1 MATESESSRPVG
13 DLTGDSAS
21 QGDAMA
27 ARSEPSRPGGHA
39 QVPISEAEAR
49 AMHADMV
56 LIRVFES
63 RVAELFAAGKLPGF
77 VHTYLGEEAIAVGVC
92 SQLSPDDY
100 LTSTHRGHGHALAKG
115 MDPAAL
121 MAELYGR
128 ADGVCRGRGGSM
140 HVADFSLGML
150 GANGIVGGGF
160 GIAAGAALAARH
172 RGSDQVA
179 VCFFGDGGINKG
191 TFHEALNFAS
201 VHRLG
206 VVYVCENNQYAQF
219 TARQRTTSVDDLAV
233 RAGAYAM
240 AGETVDGNDVA
251 AVAAAAARAVERARN
266 GGGPTLLNMET
277 YRFGGH
283 YVGDAEV
290 YRDDA
295 EVEEHRRR
303 DPIQRWEAVLA
314 SRGWFVDDEPAA
326 VWEAAA
332 AVVDDAEELAEAAP
346 FPDPQTALDNVFT
359 PPPSIRVSPPHLD
372 PTDGG
377 PPRESAGQSGEDS
390 DDSPPRE
397 SAGDTG
403 EAPARPVPSQ
413 AGEDVGGET
422 RRMTFGQA
430 TVDAMAA
437 AMRSDDR
444 VVVLGE
450 DISWGGNFGQFRGL
464 VDEFGSDRV
473 IDMPISEAIIV
484 AAAVGAATAG
494 LRPVASMSFVEF
506 TLGAMDEI
514 VNQASKFRYMFGG
527 QVSVPLVLR
536 ASDGVLRSSASQ
548 HSSSLEGL
556 FTHLP
561 GLKVVAPSNP
571 ADAKGLLRTAI
582 DDPDPVIYLEHKKIT
597 AQRGTVPTGDHRVP
611 LGSAAVARPGA
622 DATVVAY
629 SAMAANAL
637 TAAEQLAADGIDVE
651 VIDLRSLVPLDID
664 TVLESVARTRRAV
677 VAHEAWRFGGFGAE
691 LAAQLHAEL
700 FGELEA
706 PVARI
711 GAASAP
717 IPFSPPLES
726 AVVPGPE
733 AVSAAVH
740 SILP

>member
-1 MATESESSRPVG
+1 MITESEALS
-13 DLTGDSAS
+13 L
-21 QGDAMA
+21 
-27 ARSEPSRPGGHA
+27 
-39 QVPISEAEAR
+39 
-49 AMHADMV
+49 HADMV
-56 LIRVFES
+56 MIRVFES
-63 RVAELFAAGKLPGF
+63 RVEELFAAGRLPGF
-77 VHTYLGEEAIAVGVC
+77 VHTYIGEEAIAVGVC
-92 SQLSPDDY
+92 SRLRPDDY
-100 LTSTHRGHGHALAKG
+100 ITSTHRGHGHALAKG
-115 MDPAAL
+115 MDPAEL

-128 ADGVCRGRGGSM
+128 AEGACRGRGGSM

-160 GIAAGAALAARH
+160 GIAAGAALSARH
-172 RGSDQVA
+172 RGTDQVA

-219 TARQRTTSVDDLAV
+219 TSRSRTTSVDDLAV
-233 RAGAYAM
+233 RAVAYGMEGA
-240 AGETVDGNDVA
+240 TVDGNDVA
-251 AVAAAAARAVERARN
+251 AVVAAAARAVERARS
-266 GGGPTLLNMET
+266 GAGPTLLNMET
-277 YRFGGH
+277 YRLGGH

-290 YRDDA
+290 YRDA
-295 EVEEHRRR
+295 SEVDEHRRR
-303 DPIQRWEAVLA
+303 DPIRRWEAALA
-314 SRGWFVDDEPAA
+314 ERGWLDDDERAG
-326 VWEAAA
+326 VWEGATE
-332 AVVDDAEELAEAAP
+332 VIIDAEQRAEAADP
-346 FPDPQTALDNVFT
+346 PDPATALEDVFT
-359 PPPSIRVSPPHLD
+359 PQRPAPPDGGEDRDEACGGGLVAVTPDRPAGSRAGGGSQA
-372 PTDGG
+372 DGG
-377 PPRESAGQSGEDS
+377 PAGIAD
-390 DDSPPRE
+390 
-397 SAGDTG
+397 A
-403 EAPARPVPSQ
+403 A
-413 AGEDVGGET
+413 ET

-430 TVDAMAA
+430 TVDAMAS
-437 AMRSDDR
+437 AMRSDDG
-444 VVVLGE
+444 VLVLGE

-464 VDEFGSDRV
+464 VDEFGPRRV

-484 AAAVGAATAG
+484 AVAVGAATAG

-582 DDPDPVIYLEHKKIT
+582 DDPDPVIYLEHKRIT
-597 AQRGTVPTGDHRVP
+597 AQRGPVPTGDHRVP

-622 DATVVAY
+622 DVTVVAY
-629 SAMAANAL
+629 SAMALNAL
-637 TAAEQLAADGIDVE
+637 AAAERLASDGIDVE
-651 VIDLRSLVPLDID
+651 VIDLRSLVPLDFE
-664 TVLESVARTRRAV
+664 TVVESVARTRRAV

-691 LAAQLHAEL
+691 LAAQLHSEL

-717 IPFSPPLES
+717 IPFSPPLEA
-726 AVVPGPE
+726 AVVPGADAIE
-733 AVSAAVH
+733 AAVRAV
-740 SILP
+740 LG

>member
-1 MATESESSRPVG
+1 MAQPALE
-13 DLTGDSAS
+13 
-21 QGDAMA
+21 
-27 ARSEPSRPGGHA
+27 RSEALALHRT
-39 QVPISEAEAR
+39 
-49 AMHADMV
+49 MV

-63 RVAELFAAGKLPGF
+63 RVEELFKAGKLPGF
-77 VHTYLGEEAIAVGVC
+77 VHTYLGEEAIAAGVC
-92 SQLSPDDY
+92 SRLGPDDY
-100 LTSTHRGHGHALAKG
+100 ITSTHRGHGHALAKG
-115 MDPAAL
+115 MSPAAL

-128 ADGVCRGRGGSM
+128 VEGACRGRGGSM

-172 RGSDQVA
+172 RGTDHVA

-219 TARQRTTSVDDLAV
+219 TARSRTTSVEDLAV
-233 RAGAYAM
+233 RATAYGM
-240 AGETVDGNDVA
+240 AGATVDGNDVA
-251 AVAAAAARAVERARN
+251 AVSAAATEAVERARD
-266 GGGPTLLNMET
+266 GDGPTLLNMVT
-277 YRFGGH
+277 YRLGGH

-290 YRDDA
+290 YRDAA
-295 EVEEHRRR
+295 EVDEHRRR
-303 DPIQRWEAVLA
+303 DPIQRWEETLA
-314 SRGWFVDDEPAA
+314 SKGWLDPEGRAS
-326 VWEAAA
+326 VWEDAA
-332 AVVDDAEELAEAAP
+332 AVVRDAEARAEAGP
-346 FPDPQTALDNVFT
+346 FPDPDSALDDVFT
-359 PPPSIRVSPPHLD
+359 PVPAADVGSDRRAVRVSAVR
-372 PTDGG
+372 DGG
-377 PPRESAGQSGEDS
+377 PGGGPARVSA
-390 DDSPPRE
+390 
-397 SAGDTG
+397 AGDGGADG
-403 EAPARPVPSQ
+403 EA
-413 AGEDVGGET
+413 GET

-430 TVDAMAA
+430 TVDAMAS
-437 AMRSDDR
+437 AMRSDDS
-444 VVVLGE
+444 VLALGE

-464 VDEFGSDRV
+464 IDEFGPGRV

-484 AAAVGAATAG
+484 AVAVGAATAE

-597 AQRGTVPTGDHRVP
+597 AQRGPVPTGDYRVP
-611 LGSAAVARPGA
+611 LGSAAVVRPGA
-622 DATVVAY
+622 DVTVVAY
-629 SAMAANAL
+629 SAMALNAL
-637 TAAEQLAADGIDVE
+637 AAAEGLASDGIDVE
-651 VIDLRSLVPLDID
+651 VIDLRSLVPLDFD

-691 LAAQLHAEL
+691 LAVQLHSEL

-706 PVARI
+706 PVARV

-717 IPFSPPLES
+717 IPFSPPLEA
-726 AVVPGPE
+726 AVVPGAD
-733 AVSAAVH
+733 AVAAAVRAV
-740 SILP
+740 LG

>member
-1 MATESESSRPVG
+1 MPALE
-13 DLTGDSAS
+13 
-21 QGDAMA
+21 
-27 ARSEPSRPGGHA
+27 RSEALALHRT
-39 QVPISEAEAR
+39 
-49 AMHADMV
+49 MV

-63 RVAELFAAGKLPGF
+63 RVEELFKAGKLPGF
-77 VHTYLGEEAIAVGVC
+77 VHTYLGEEAIATGVC
-92 SQLSPDDY
+92 AQLSPDDY
-100 LTSTHRGHGHALAKG
+100 ITSTHRGHGHALAKG
-115 MDPAAL
+115 MSPAAL

-128 ADGVCRGRGGSM
+128 VEGACRGRGGSM

-172 RGSDQVA
+172 RGTDHVA

-219 TARQRTTSVDDLAV
+219 TARSRTTSVEDLAV
-233 RAGAYAM
+233 RATAYGM
-240 AGETVDGNDVA
+240 AGATVDGNDVA
-251 AVAAAAARAVERARN
+251 AVSAAAAEAVQRARD
-266 GGGPTLLNMET
+266 GEGPTLLNMVT
-277 YRFGGH
+277 YRLGGH

-290 YRDDA
+290 YRDA
-295 EVEEHRRR
+295 SEVEEYRGR
-303 DPIQRWEAVLA
+303 DPIQRWEETLA
-314 SRGWFVDDEPAA
+314 ERGWLDSESRAT
-326 VWEAAA
+326 VWDEAAA
-332 AVVDDAEELAEAAP
+332 AVGDAEERAEAGSL
-346 FPDPQTALDNVFT
+346 PDPESALDDVFT
-359 PPPSIRVSPPHLD
+359 PVPAATEGFRRGAVQAPP
-372 PTDGG
+372 
-377 PPRESAGQSGEDS
+377 
-390 DDSPPRE
+390 
-397 SAGDTG
+397 AGDPDG
-403 EAPARPVPSQ
+403 ETP
-413 AGEDVGGET
+413 ET

-430 TVDAMAA
+430 TVDAMGR
-437 AMRSDDR
+437 AMRADDS

-464 VDEFGSDRV
+464 VDEFTSRRV

-484 AAAVGAATAG
+484 AVAVGAATAG

-597 AQRGTVPTGDHRVP
+597 AQRGPVPTGDYRVP
-611 LGSAAVARPGA
+611 LGSAAVVRAGA
-622 DATVVAY
+622 DVTVVAY
-629 SAMAANAL
+629 SAMALNAL
-637 TAAEQLAADGIDVE
+637 AAAERLAADGIDVE
-651 VIDLRSLVPLDID
+651 VIDLRSLVPLDFD
-664 TVLESVARTRRAV
+664 TVVQSVARTRRAV
-677 VAHEAWRFGGFGAE
+677 VAHEAWCFGGFGAE
-691 LAAQLHAEL
+691 LAAQLHSEL

-706 PVARI
+706 PVARV
-711 GAASAP
+711 GAAPAP
-717 IPFSPPLES
+717 IPFSPPLEA
-726 AVVPGPE
+726 AVVPGAD
-733 AVSAAVH
+733 AVEAAVRTV
-740 SILP
+740 LG

>member
-1 MATESESSRPVG
+1 MALPTVH
-13 DLTGDSAS
+13 
-21 QGDAMA
+21 Q
-27 ARSEPSRPGGHA
+27 
-39 QVPISEAEAR
+39 SEALALHR
-49 AMHADMV
+49 AMV

-63 RVAELFAAGKLPGF
+63 RVEELFKAGKLPGF
-77 VHTYLGEEAIAVGVC
+77 VHTYLGEEAIAAGVC
-92 SQLSPDDY
+92 AHLSPRDY
-100 LTSTHRGHGHALAKG
+100 ITSTHRGHGHALAKG
-115 MDPAAL
+115 MSPAAL

-128 ADGVCRGRGGSM
+128 AEGACRGRGGSM

-160 GIAAGAALAARH
+160 GIAAGAALSARH
-172 RGSDQVA
+172 RGTDQVA

-219 TARQRTTSVDDLAV
+219 TSSSRTTSVDDLAV
-233 RAGAYAM
+233 RAGAYGMEGA
-240 AGETVDGNDVA
+240 TVDGNDVA
-251 AVAAAAARAVERARN
+251 AVSAAAAEAVERAR
-266 GGGPTLLNMET
+266 GGDGPSLLNMVT
-277 YRFGGH
+277 YRLGGH

-290 YRDDA
+290 YRDA
-295 EVEEHRRR
+295 SEVDEHRRR
-303 DPIQRWEAVLA
+303 DPIQRWEEILA
-314 SRGWFVDDEPAA
+314 SRGWLDPGDRAS
-326 VWEAAA
+326 VWDEAAA
-332 AVVDDAEELAEAAP
+332 AVRDAEERAEAGS
-346 FPDPQTALDNVFT
+346 FPDPESALDDVFT
-359 PPPSIRVSPPHLD
+359 PTPAATNGSAHRSVSAS
-372 PTDGG
+372 
-377 PPRESAGQSGEDS
+377 E
-390 DDSPPRE
+390 
-397 SAGDTG
+397 AGDAG
-403 EAPARPVPSQ
+403 SDSEAA
-413 AGEDVGGET
+413 ET

-430 TVDAMAA
+430 TVDAMAS
-437 AMRSDDR
+437 AMRSDDS
-444 VVVLGE
+444 VIVLGE

-464 VDEFGSDRV
+464 VDEFGPRRV
-473 IDMPISEAIIV
+473 VDMPISEAIIV
-484 AAAVGAATAG
+484 AVAVGAATAG

-582 DDPDPVIYLEHKKIT
+582 DDPDPVIYLEHKRIT
-597 AQRGTVPTGDHRVP
+597 AQRGPVPTGDYRVP
-611 LGSAAVARPGA
+611 LGSAAVTRPGA
-622 DATVVAY
+622 DVTVVSY
-629 SAMAANAL
+629 SAMALNAL
-637 TAAEQLAADGIDVE
+637 AAAERLASDGIDVE
-651 VIDLRSLVPLDID
+651 VIDLRSLVPLDFE
-664 TVLESVARTRRAV
+664 TVVESVARTRRAV

-691 LAAQLHAEL
+691 LAAQLHSEL

-717 IPFSPPLES
+717 IPFSPPLEA
-726 AVVPGPE
+726 AVVPGAE
-733 AVSAAVH
+733 GVEAAVRAVVA
-740 SILP
+740 

>member
-1 MATESESSRPVG
+1 
-13 DLTGDSAS
+13 
-21 QGDAMA
+21 
-27 ARSEPSRPGGHA
+27 
-39 QVPISEAEAR
+39 
-49 AMHADMV
+49 MHADMV

-63 RVAELFAAGKLPGF
+63 RVEELFKAGKLPGF

-92 SQLSPDDY
+92 SQLRSDDY
-100 LTSTHRGHGHALAKG
+100 ITSTHRGHGHALAKG

-128 ADGVCRGRGGSM
+128 ADGACRGRGGSM

-150 GANGIVGGGF
+150 GANGVVGGGF
-160 GIAAGAALAARH
+160 GIAAGAALSARYQ
-172 RGSDQVA
+172 GADQVA
-179 VCFFGDGGINKG
+179 ACFFGDGGINKG
-191 TFHEALNFAS
+191 TFHEALNFAA

-219 TARQRTTSVDDLAV
+219 TSRRRTTAVEDLAV
-233 RAGAYAM
+233 RAGGYGM

-251 AVAAAAARAVERARN
+251 AVADAAARAVERART

-277 YRFGGH
+277 YRLGGH

-290 YRDDA
+290 YRDSS
-295 EVEEHRRR
+295 EVDEHRRG
-303 DPIQRWEAVLA
+303 DPILRWEAVLA
-314 SRGWFVDDEPAA
+314 ESGWLDEDDRAA
-326 VWEAAA
+326 VWDRAAA
-332 AVVDDAEELAEAAP
+332 EVHEAEQAAEAADP
-346 FPDPQTALDNVFT
+346 PAPDTALEDVFT
-359 PPPSIRVSPPHLD
+359 PQQPPRIRV
-372 PTDGG
+372 
-377 PPRESAGQSGEDS
+377 GEGSRADS
-390 DDSPPRE
+390 DPAAPDAADAGGAGSDSE
-397 SAGDTG
+397 G
-403 EAPARPVPSQ
+403 V
-413 AGEDVGGET
+413 ET

-430 TVDAMAA
+430 TVDAMAR
-437 AMRSDDR
+437 AMREDDG
-444 VVVLGE
+444 VFTLGE

-464 VDEFGSDRV
+464 VDEFGPQRV

-484 AAAVGAATAG
+484 AVAVGAATAR

-514 VNQASKFRYMFGG
+514 VNQAAKFRYMFGG
-527 QVSVPLVLR
+527 QVSVPMVLR
-536 ASDGVLRSSASQ
+536 ASDGVLRSSAAQ

-597 AQRGTVPTGDHRVP
+597 AQRGPVPTGDHRVP

-622 DATVVAY
+622 DVTVVAY
-629 SAMAANAL
+629 SAMALNAL
-637 TAAEQLAADGIDVE
+637 AAAEELAADGIDAE
-651 VIDLRSLVPLDID
+651 VIDLRSLVPLDFD

-706 PVARI
+706 PVARV

-717 IPFSPPLES
+717 IPFSPPLET
-726 AVVPGPE
+726 AVVPGTE
-733 AVSAAVH
+733 AVAAAVR
-740 SILP
+740 SVLS

>member
-1 MATESESSRPVG
+1 M
-13 DLTGDSAS
+13 TGF
-21 QGDAMA
+21 GLE
-27 ARSEPSRPGGHA
+27 RSEALALHRT
-39 QVPISEAEAR
+39 
-49 AMHADMV
+49 MV

-63 RVAELFAAGKLPGF
+63 RVEELFKAGKLPGF
-77 VHTYLGEEAIAVGVC
+77 VHTYLGEEAIAAGVC
-92 SQLSPDDY
+92 ACLRPDDY
-100 LTSTHRGHGHALAKG
+100 ITSTHRGHGHAIAKG
-115 MDPAAL
+115 MSPAAL

-128 ADGVCRGRGGSM
+128 VEGACRGRGGSM

-160 GIAAGAALAARH
+160 GIAAGAALSARY
-172 RGSDQVA
+172 RGTDQAA

-219 TARQRTTSVDDLAV
+219 TSRSRTTSVDDLAV
-233 RAGAYAM
+233 RAGSYAM
-240 AGETVDGNDVA
+240 AGATVDGNDVA
-251 AVAAAAARAVERARN
+251 AVTAAAAEAVQRARS
-266 GGGPTLLNMET
+266 GDGPTLLNMVT
-277 YRFGGH
+277 YRLGGH

-290 YRDDA
+290 YRDA
-295 EVEEHRRR
+295 SEVDDHRGH
-303 DPIQRWEAVLA
+303 DPILRFQEVLA
-314 SRGWFVDDEPAA
+314 EREWLDSEGRAA

-332 AVVDDAEELAEAAP
+332 ATVRDAEERAEAGAL
-346 FPDPQTALDNVFT
+346 PDPARALDDVFT
-359 PPPSIRVSPPHLD
+359 PVQAATVGSGRGPARASAAG
-372 PTDGG
+372 GG
-377 PPRESAGQSGEDS
+377 PDS
-390 DDSPPRE
+390 DS
-397 SAGDTG
+397 
-403 EAPARPVPSQ
+403 EAA
-413 AGEDVGGET
+413 ET

-430 TVDAMAA
+430 TVDAMAR
-437 AMRSDDR
+437 AMREDDG
-444 VVVLGE
+444 VFTLGE

-464 VDEFGSDRV
+464 VDEFGPRRV

-484 AAAVGAATAG
+484 AVAVGAATAG

-536 ASDGVLRSSASQ
+536 ASDGVLRSSGSQ

-597 AQRGTVPTGDHRVP
+597 AQRGPVPTGDHRVP
-611 LGSAAVARPGA
+611 LGSAAVTRPGA
-622 DATVVAY
+622 DVTVVSY
-629 SAMAANAL
+629 SAMALNAL
-637 TAAEQLAADGIDVE
+637 AAAQRLAEDGIEAE
-651 VIDLRSLVPLDID
+651 VIDLRSLVPLDFE

-677 VAHEAWRFGGFGAE
+677 VAHESWLFGGFGAE
-691 LAAQLHAEL
+691 LAAQLHSEL

-706 PVARI
+706 PVARV

-717 IPFSPPLES
+717 IPFSPPLEA
-726 AVVPGPE
+726 AVVPGAE
-733 AVSAAVH
+733 AVEAAVRAV
-740 SILP
+740 LA

>member
-1 MATESESSRPVG
+1 MAQPALE
-13 DLTGDSAS
+13 
-21 QGDAMA
+21 
-27 ARSEPSRPGGHA
+27 RSEALALHRT
-39 QVPISEAEAR
+39 
-49 AMHADMV
+49 MV

-63 RVAELFAAGKLPGF
+63 RVEELFKAGKLPGF
-77 VHTYLGEEAIAVGVC
+77 VHTYLGEEAIAAGVC
-92 SQLSPDDY
+92 SRLGPDDY
-100 LTSTHRGHGHALAKG
+100 ITSTHRGHGHALAKG
-115 MDPAAL
+115 MSPAAL

-128 ADGVCRGRGGSM
+128 AEGACRGRGGSM

-172 RGSDQVA
+172 RGTDHVA

-219 TARQRTTSVDDLAV
+219 TARSRTTSVEDLAV
-233 RAGAYAM
+233 RATAYGM
-240 AGETVDGNDVA
+240 AGATVDGNDMA
-251 AVAAAAARAVERARN
+251 AVSAAAAEAVQRARD
-266 GGGPTLLNMET
+266 GEGPTLLNMVT
-277 YRFGGH
+277 YRLGGH

-290 YRDDA
+290 YRDA
-295 EVEEHRRR
+295 SEVEEYRGR
-303 DPIQRWEAVLA
+303 DPIQRWEETLA
-314 SRGWFVDDEPAA
+314 DRGWLDSEGRAA
-326 VWEAAA
+326 VYQEAAA
-332 AVVDDAEELAEAAP
+332 AVRDAEERAEAGP
-346 FPDPQTALDNVFT
+346 FPDADSALDDVFT
-359 PPPSIRVSPPHLD
+359 PVPAAAGRSDRGPVRVSAAR
-372 PTDGG
+372 DGG
-377 PPRESAGQSGEDS
+377 SAGGSATPGDGSG
-390 DDSPPRE
+390 
-397 SAGDTG
+397 G
-403 EAPARPVPSQ
+403 EA
-413 AGEDVGGET
+413 GET

-430 TVDAMAA
+430 TVDAMAS
-437 AMRSDDR
+437 AMRADDR
-444 VVVLGE
+444 VVALGE

-464 VDEFGSDRV
+464 VDEFGPGRV

-484 AAAVGAATAG
+484 AVAVGAATAG

-571 ADAKGLLRTAI
+571 SDAKGLLRTAI

-597 AQRGTVPTGDHRVP
+597 AQRGPVPTGDYRVP
-611 LGSAAVARPGA
+611 LGSAAVTRPGA
-622 DATVVAY
+622 DVTVVSY
-629 SAMAANAL
+629 SAMALNAL
-637 TAAEQLAADGIDVE
+637 AAAERLASDGIDVD
-651 VIDLRSLVPLDID
+651 VIDLRSLVPLDFD
-664 TVLESVARTRRAV
+664 TVVQSVARTRRAV
-677 VAHEAWRFGGFGAE
+677 VAHEAWSFGGFGAE
-691 LAAQLHAEL
+691 LAAQLHSEL

-706 PVARI
+706 PVARV

-717 IPFSPPLES
+717 IPFSPPLEA
-726 AVVPGPE
+726 AVVPGVD
-733 AVSAAVH
+733 AVEAAVRAVM
-740 SILP
+740 S

>member
-1 MATESESSRPVG
+1 MITEY
-13 DLTGDSAS
+13 
-21 QGDAMA
+21 
-27 ARSEPSRPGGHA
+27 
-39 QVPISEAEAR
+39 EALAL
-49 AMHADMV
+49 HADMV
-56 LIRVFES
+56 MIRVFES
-63 RVAELFAAGKLPGF
+63 RVEELFAAGKLPGF

-92 SQLSPDDY
+92 SLLRPDDY
-100 LTSTHRGHGHALAKG
+100 ITSTHRGHGHALAKG
-115 MDPAAL
+115 MDPAEL

-128 ADGVCRGRGGSM
+128 ADGACRGRGGSM

-160 GIAAGAALAARH
+160 GIAAGAALSARY
-172 RGSDQVA
+172 RGTDQVA

-219 TARQRTTSVDDLAV
+219 TSRRRTTAVDDLAV
-233 RAGAYAM
+233 RADAYAM

-251 AVAAAAARAVERARN
+251 AVAAAAARAVERART

-277 YRFGGH
+277 YRLGGH

-290 YRDDA
+290 YRDA
-295 EVEEHRRR
+295 SEVDEQRRG
-303 DPIQRWEAVLA
+303 DPIRRWEAVMA
-314 SRGWFVDDEPAA
+314 ERGWLDDDERAG
-326 VWEAAA
+326 VWEGAAE
-332 AVVDDAEELAEAAP
+332 VVSDAEQRAEIADP
-346 FPDPQTALDNVFT
+346 PDPDTALEDVFA
-359 PPPSIRVSPPHLD
+359 PDRPARIH
-372 PTDGG
+372 GG
-377 PPRESAGQSGEDS
+377 GDFDEAWGEDLVVGT
-390 DDSPPRE
+390 PGR
-397 SAGDTG
+397 
-403 EAPARPVPSQ
+403 PARIDGRNSDEAHGGGLVVGTPGRPARIHGGGDFDEAHGGGLVVGTPGRP
-413 AGEDVGGET
+413 ARIHGGEGSEADAEPAGIDDVQQT

-430 TVDAMAA
+430 TVDAMAG
-437 AMRSDDR
+437 AMRADDR
-444 VVVLGE
+444 VFVLGE

-464 VDEFGSDRV
+464 IDEFGGGRV
-473 IDMPISEAIIV
+473 MDMPISEAIIV

-536 ASDGVLRSSASQ
+536 ASDGVLRSSGSQ

-571 ADAKGLLRTAI
+571 ADAKGLLLSAI
-582 DDPDPVIYLEHKKIT
+582 EDPDPVIYLEHKRIT
-597 AQRGTVPTGDHRVP
+597 SQRGPVPTGDHRVP
-611 LGSAAVARPGA
+611 LGSAAVARAGS
-622 DATVVAY
+622 DVTVVAY
-629 SAMAANAL
+629 SAMARNAL
-637 TAAEQLAADGIDVE
+637 AAAAQLAEEGIEAE
-651 VIDLRSLVPLDID
+651 VIDLRSLVPLDFE
-664 TVLESVARTRRAV
+664 TVLESVSRTRRAV

-691 LAAQLHAEL
+691 LAAQLHSEL

-706 PVARI
+706 PVARV

-717 IPFSPPLES
+717 IPFSPPLEA
-726 AVVPGPE
+726 AVVPGSD
-733 AVSAAVH
+733 AVAAAVRAVMD
-740 SILP
+740 

>member
-1 MATESESSRPVG
+1 MTPPALE
-13 DLTGDSAS
+13 
-21 QGDAMA
+21 
-27 ARSEPSRPGGHA
+27 RSEALSLHRT
-39 QVPISEAEAR
+39 
-49 AMHADMV
+49 MV

-63 RVAELFAAGKLPGF
+63 RVEELFKAGKLPGF
-77 VHTYLGEEAIAVGVC
+77 VHTYLGEEAIAAGVC
-92 SQLSPDDY
+92 AHLSPDDY
-100 LTSTHRGHGHALAKG
+100 ITSTHRGHGHALAKG
-115 MDPAAL
+115 MSPEAL

-128 ADGVCRGRGGSM
+128 AAGACRGRGGSM

-160 GIAAGAALAARH
+160 GIAAGAALSARH
-172 RGSDQVA
+172 RGTDQVA

-219 TARQRTTSVDDLAV
+219 TSRSRTTSVDDLAA
-233 RAGAYAM
+233 RAAAYGM
-240 AGETVDGNDVA
+240 EGVTVDGNDVA
-251 AVAAAAARAVERARN
+251 AVSAVAAEAVERARD
-266 GGGPTLLNMET
+266 GDGPTLLNMVT
-277 YRFGGH
+277 YRLGGH

-290 YRDDA
+290 YRDA
-295 EVEEHRRR
+295 EEVDEHRRR
-303 DPIQRWEAVLA
+303 DPIRRWEAALA
-314 SRGWFVDDEPAA
+314 ERGWLDDDERAG
-326 VWEAAA
+326 VWEGATE
-332 AVVDDAEELAEAAP
+332 VVIGAEQRAEAADP
-346 FPDPQTALDNVFT
+346 PDPATALEDVFT
-359 PPPSIRVSPPHLD
+359 PQQPAPPDGGEARDEACGGGLVAATPDRPAGSRAGGGSQ
-372 PTDGG
+372 TDGG
-377 PPRESAGQSGEDS
+377 PAGIAD
-390 DDSPPRE
+390 
-397 SAGDTG
+397 A
-403 EAPARPVPSQ
+403 A
-413 AGEDVGGET
+413 ET

-430 TVDAMAA
+430 TVDAMAS
-437 AMRSDDR
+437 AMRSDDG
-444 VVVLGE
+444 VLVLGE

-464 VDEFGSDRV
+464 VDEFGPRRV

-484 AAAVGAATAG
+484 AVAVGAATAG

-582 DDPDPVIYLEHKKIT
+582 DDPDPVIYLEHKRIT
-597 AQRGTVPTGDHRVP
+597 AQRGPVPTGDHRVP
-611 LGSAAVARPGA
+611 LGSAAVTRTGA
-622 DATVVAY
+622 DVTVVAY
-629 SAMAANAL
+629 SAMALNAL
-637 TAAEQLAADGIDVE
+637 AAAERLASDGIEVE
-651 VIDLRSLVPLDID
+651 VIDLRSLVPLDFE

-691 LAAQLHAEL
+691 LAAQLHSEL

-717 IPFSPPLES
+717 IPFSPPLEA
-726 AVVPGPE
+726 AVVPGADAIE
-733 AVSAAVH
+733 AAVQAVVA
-740 SILP
+740 